1 MATVHRFF
9 VAQPLLGGD
18 VALAPE
24 IAHQLSAVL
33 RLRHGDPLVLFDGSG
48 GEWQAE
54 LIGIGREGARGAMA
68 RLLRHERPL
77 READLEVTLCPAL
90 LKADKLEWVL
100 QKGTELGAVAFQPV
114 VTRRTVAGGRGEKGV
129 SHGRASA
136 VRADRLAPGSAGTG
150 ARIARW
156 RRIVVEAAEQSGR
169 CVVPRVAE
177 PLPLPAV
184 LENPPATVLLWE
196 GERVV
201 PFAAA
206 LAKATVAGQGQ
217 VRLLV
222 GPEGGFDPQEADLVI
237 AAGARP
243 ASLGPRLLRSETA
256 ALAAL
261 TLALIPSTLGPH
273 TAGPA

>member
-9 VAQPLLGGD
+9 VAQPLSGGD

-33 RLRHGDPLVLFDGSG
+33 RLRPGDPLMLFDGSG

-54 LIGIGREGARGAMA
+54 LIGIGREGATA
-68 RLLRHERPL
+68 RLLRHEHLL
-77 READLEVTLCPAL
+77 READLEVTLCPVL

-100 QKGTELGAVAFQPV
+100 QKGTELGAVAFQPL
-114 VTRRTVAGGRGEKGV
+114 VTRRTVPGGRVEMGA
-129 SHGRASA
+129 SYGRASA
-136 VRADRLAPGSAGTG
+136 LQADPSAAGPARPAGPGT
-150 ARIARW
+150 RIARW

-169 CVVPRVAE
+169 CVVPRIAE

-184 LENPPATVLLWE
+184 LQDSAATVFLWE

-201 PFAAA
+201 PFSSALAAA
-206 LAKATVAGQGQ
+206 VAAGRGQ

-222 GPEGGFDPQEADLVI
+222 GPEGGFDPQEAELVI

-261 TLALIPSTLGPH
+261 SLALIPGTLSPDTRGPS
-273 TAGPA
+273 